1 MASLSSV
8 NAPTGLNRGT
18 MTTAVQTA
26 GPSHS
31 AVPNVF
37 ELSYE
42 DTKITY
48 VPVGFGGAPRLT
60 YDGPMGEHV
69 FEGDEIQTFRGAR
82 GLEISVTLDRIS
94 HLRTITLTVF
104 LPDLEFEDAKTELSF
119 QTVGIHATRRRAA
132 VSDIGE
138 GSSKPLELAG
148 LARNIELRNAG
159 STVLL

>member
-1 MASLSSV
+1 
-8 NAPTGLNRGT
+8 
-18 MTTAVQTA
+18 MTTVQTA
-26 GPSHS
+26 EPSHT

-48 VPVGFGGAPRLT
+48 VPVGFGGAPRLH
-60 YDGPMGEHV
+60 YEGPLGIHD
-69 FEGDEIQTFRGAR
+69 FEGDEIQAFRGAR
-82 GLEISVTLDRIS
+82 GLEVSVTLDRIS
-94 HLRTITLTVF
+94 ILRTITLTIF
-104 LPDLEFEDAKTELSF
+104 LPDLEFEGATSELSF
-119 QTVGIHATRRRAA
+119 QTVGIHATRRRAK

-148 LARNIELRNAG
+148 LARNMEFQQSG

>member
-1 MASLSSV
+1 M
-8 NAPTGLNRGT
+8 
-18 MTTAVQTA
+18 TAVQTA

-31 AVPNVF
+31 AVPNIF
-37 ELSYE
+37 ELTCE

-48 VPVGFGGAPRLT
+48 VPVGFGGAPRLH

-69 FEGDEIQTFRGAR
+69 FEGDEIQTFRSAR
-82 GLEISVTLDRIS
+82 GLEVSVTLDRIS

-104 LPDLEFEDAKTELSF
+104 LPDLQFEDATTELSF
-119 QTVGIHATRRRAA
+119 QTVGIHATRRRAQ

-148 LARNIELRNAG
+148 LARNIAFQG
-159 STVLL
+159 SGAPVLL

>member
-1 MASLSSV
+1 
-8 NAPTGLNRGT
+8 
-18 MTTAVQTA
+18 MTTVQTA
-26 GPSHS
+26 EQSQT

-48 VPVGFGGAPRLT
+48 VPVGFGGAPRLH
-60 YDGPMGEHV
+60 YDGPLGVHD

-82 GLEISVTLDRIS
+82 GLEVSVTLDRIS
-94 HLRTITLTVF
+94 ILRTITLTIF
-104 LPDLEFEDAKTELSF
+104 LPDLEFEGATSELSF
-119 QTVGIHATRRRAA
+119 QTVGIHATRRRAT

-138 GSSKPLELAG
+138 GTSKPLELAG
-148 LARNIELRNAG
+148 LARNMEFQKSG